1 MLDFNKYIIPGQ
13 MHEKLTEAIVAM
25 MATGN
30 LPYYGEFALFINFYE
45 SKKNPYIPTAGV
57 NVTSAGMNF
66 YWDRKF
72 IDELPQPE
80 VNFLLLHEEFH
91 ILFDH
96 IKRSVGYDARS
107 SNIVQDMI
115 INQIIHDEIMKQQS
129 LGQGPKP
136 FIQIPQ
142 DIFKRNSALFIPKE
156 YKGEA
161 IFEDLYEWFVNK
173 KREWQEKNKDKIQ
186 QMRKES
192 NKCPKCGSPMQ
203 QDPNGQS
210 QNQNGS
216 GNQQNQDGEGKD
228 DKNQKGQGQKNQKGQ
243 GQQGQDQQDQGQDG
257 QDGQDQQSKGQK
269 GKGKGKGQGQQDQG
283 QGQQGQGQ
291 GQQGQGQ
298 GDLTRYLI
306 ILKVQNGDGEG
317 DGGDS
322 GSQKC
327 PNCGHEHSNNKSRQ
341 GKKDTSGNDRYGK
354 YGKNDAEMYSLD
366 TIFEGEEREEQNT
379 LDAHLGDDIPQELK
393 REIVEGIM
401 TKLKNRGLA
410 SGDVEAILNKLR
422 KTKKDYLK
430 EIKRTMSNHIFGSKK
445 EKTIVRPNRRG
456 IEGLKGNK
464 KYKNEINVL
473 LDTSGSMGGE
483 FERVL
488 SYIFQ
493 NDIHMNLIQCD
504 AQIQQVLK
512 IKEKKELEKMKIR
525 GLGGTTLQP
534 GLDFI
539 AEKKN
544 KLYMFN
550 TVILTDG
557 YTDSLNFQKIKTKT
571 LILSTAEKCPMQ
583 FDNGRVKQINQIG
596 KQD

>member
-1 MLDFNKYIIPGQ
+1 MLDFYKHVIPGQ

-45 SKKNPYIPTAGV
+45 SKNNPYVPTAGV

-72 IDELPQPE
+72 IDSLPQPE
-80 VNFLLLHEEFH
+80 INFLLLHEEFH

-96 IKRSVGYDARS
+96 IKRSVGYDHRS

-115 INQIIHDEIMKQQS
+115 INQIISDEIMKQQG
-129 LGQGPKP
+129 LGTGPKP
-136 FIQIPQ
+136 FIDIPK
-142 DIFKRNSALFIPKE
+142 DMFKKNSALFIPKE
-156 YKGEA
+156 YKGEP

-173 KREWQEKNKDKIQ
+173 KREWQEKNKDKIE

-192 NKCPKCGSPMQ
+192 NKCPKCGGSMPQ
-203 QDPNGQS
+203 QDPKDGQS
-210 QNQNGS
+210 QQ
-216 GNQQNQDGEGKD
+216 GEGEQEGDEGKEKKD
-228 DKNQKGQGQKNQKGQ
+228 
-243 GQQGQDQQDQGQDG
+243 
-257 QDGQDQQSKGQK
+257 QK
-269 GKGKGKGQGQQDQG
+269 GKGKGQSGQGQPGQPQPGNGQPG
-283 QGQQGQGQ
+283 QG
-291 GQQGQGQ
+291 
-298 GDLTRYLI
+298 
-306 ILKVQNGDGEG
+306 GEG
-317 DGGDS
+317 DSDQDGDGGEGEG
-322 GSQKC
+322 GSKC
-327 PNCGHEHSNNKSRQ
+327 PNCGHENKNNKSRQ
-341 GKKDTSGNDRYGK
+341 GKTDTAGNDRYGK
-354 YGKNDAEMYSLD
+354 YGKNDTDMYSLD

-401 TKLKNRGLA
+401 TKLKNRGLT
-410 SGDVEAILNKLR
+410 SNDVEAILNKLR

-456 IEGLKGNK
+456 IAGLKGNK

-473 LDTSGSMGGE
+473 LDTSGSMSGE

-493 NDIHMNLIQCD
+493 NDIQMNLIQCD
-504 AQIQQVLK
+504 AAIQQVLK
-512 IKEKKELEKMKIR
+512 IKDKKELERMKIK

-534 GLDFI
+534 SLDYI
-539 AEKKN
+539 ADKKN
-544 KLYMFN
+544 KIYMYN
-550 TVILTDG
+550 TVCLTDG
-557 YTDSLNFQKIKTKT
+557 YTDSLNFKNIKTKT
-571 LILSTAEKCPMQ
+571 LILSTAEKCPIAH
-583 FDNGRVKQINQIG
+583 DNGRVKQINNIG
-596 KQD
+596 KQE

>member
-1 MLDFNKYIIPGQ
+1 MLDFYKHVIPGQ

-45 SKKNPYIPTAGV
+45 SKNNPYIPTAGV

-72 IDELPQPE
+72 IDSLPQPE
-80 VNFLLLHEEFH
+80 INFLLLHEEFH

-96 IKRSVGYDARS
+96 IKRSVGYDGRS
-107 SNIVQDMI
+107 ANIVQDMI
-115 INQIIHDEIMKQQS
+115 INQIINDEIMKQQG
-129 LGQGPKP
+129 LGSGPKP
-136 FIQIPQ
+136 FISIPK
-142 DIFKRNSALFIPKE
+142 DIYKKNSALFIPKE

-186 QMRKES
+186 QMRKEAG
-192 NKCPKCGSPMQ
+192 KCSKCGSPMQ
-203 QDPNGQS
+203 QPNGQP
-210 QNQNGS
+210 QNQG
-216 GNQQNQDGEGKD
+216 QPQDGDEGEGKEE
-228 DKNQKGQGQKNQKGQ
+228 KN
-243 GQQGQDQQDQGQDG
+243 
-257 QDGQDQQSKGQK
+257 QK
-269 GKGKGKGQGQQDQG
+269 GKGKGKQPGQPGQGQPGG
-283 QGQQGQGQ
+283 QGQPSGQGQ
-291 GQQGQGQ
+291 PGQGQ
-298 GDLTRYLI
+298 PGGQGQPSDGD
-306 ILKVQNGDGEG
+306 GDGEG
-317 DGGDS
+317 GGS
-322 GSQKC
+322 KC
-327 PNCGHEHSNNKSRQ
+327 PNCGHEEKNNKSRQ
-341 GKKDTSGNDRYGK
+341 GQKDISGNDKYGK
-354 YGKNDAEMYSLD
+354 YGKNDTEMYSLD

-401 TKLKNRGLA
+401 TKLKNRGLT

-430 EIKRTMSNHIFGSKK
+430 EIKRTMSNHIFGAKK

-456 IEGLKGNK
+456 IQGLKGTK

-483 FERVL
+483 FEKVL

-493 NDIHMNLIQCD
+493 NDIQMNLIQCD

-512 IKEKKELEKMKIR
+512 IKDKKELEKMKIR
-525 GLGGTTLQP
+525 GLGGTTIQP
-534 GLDFI
+534 GLDYMVD
-539 AEKKN
+539 KKN
-544 KLYMFN
+544 KIYMYN

-557 YTDSLNFQKIKTKT
+557 YTDHLNFSKVKTKT
-571 LILSTAEKCPMQ
+571 LILSTAEKCPIAH
-583 FDNGRVKQINQIG
+583 DNGRVKQINQIG

>member
-1 MLDFNKYIIPGQ
+1 MVDFYKHVIPGQ

-45 SKKNPYIPTAGV
+45 SKNNPYVPTAGV

-72 IDELPQPE
+72 IDSLPQAQI
-80 VNFLLLHEEFH
+80 NFLLLHEEFH

-96 IKRSVGYDARS
+96 IKRSVGYDGRS

-115 INQIIHDEIMKQQS
+115 INQIIHDEIMKQQG
-129 LGQGPKP
+129 LGTGPKP
-136 FIQIPQ
+136 FIETPQ
-142 DIFKRNSALFIPKE
+142 DMFKKNSALFIPKE
-156 YKGEA
+156 YKGEP
-161 IFEDLYEWFVNK
+161 IFEDLYEWYVNK
-173 KREWQEKNKDKIQ
+173 KREWQEKNKDKVQ
-186 QMRKES
+186 QMRKEAG
-192 NKCPKCGSPMQ
+192 KCPKCGSPMQ
-203 QDPNGQS
+203 PDPNGQP
-210 QNQNGS
+210 QNQPGQ
-216 GNQQNQDGEGKD
+216 GQDQDGEGKEGEGEGE
-228 DKNQKGQGQKNQKGQ
+228 GQGKEKK
-243 GQQGQDQQDQGQDG
+243 DQQ
-257 QDGQDQQSKGQK
+257 
-269 GKGKGKGQGQQDQG
+269 GKGKGQG

-291 GQQGQGQ
+291 GQPGQGGQ
-298 GDLTRYLI
+298 GD
-306 ILKVQNGDGEG
+306 QDSDQDGDGDG
-317 DGGDS
+317 DGQS
-322 GSQKC
+322 NSKC
-327 PNCGHEHSNNKSRQ
+327 PNCGHENNNNKSRQ
-341 GKKDTSGNDRYGK
+341 GQKDTSGNDRYGK
-354 YGKNDAEMYSLD
+354 YGKNDTEMYSLD

-493 NDIHMNLIQCD
+493 NDIQMNLIQCD
-504 AQIQQVLK
+504 AQIQQTLK
-512 IKEKKELEKMKIR
+512 IKDKKELEKMKIK

-544 KLYMFN
+544 KIYMYN

-557 YTDSLNFQKIKTKT
+557 YTDSLNFKLIKSKT
-571 LILSTAEKCPMQ
+571 LILSTAEKCPIT

-596 KQD
+596 KQE

>member
-1 MLDFNKYIIPGQ
+1 MEDFLKHVIPGQ
-13 MHEKLTEAIVAM
+13 MHEKLTESIVAM

-45 SKKNPYIPTAGV
+45 SKNNPYIPTAGV

-72 IDELPQPE
+72 IDSLPQPE
-80 VNFLLLHEEFH
+80 INFLLIHEEFH

-107 SNIVQDMI
+107 ANVVQDMI
-115 INQIIHDEIMKQQS
+115 INQIIYDEIMKQQG
-129 LGQGPKP
+129 LGSGPKP
-136 FIQIPQ
+136 FIGVPKDQ
-142 DIFKRNSALFIPKE
+142 FKKNSALFIPKE

-161 IFEDLYEWFVNK
+161 IFEDLYEWYVNK
-173 KREWQEKNKDKIQ
+173 KREWQEKNKDEVQK
-186 QMRKES
+186 MRKDA
-192 NKCPKCGSPMQ
+192 NKCPKCGSSMQ
-203 QDPNGQS
+203 QDPDGQP
-210 QNQNGS
+210 
-216 GNQQNQDGEGKD
+216 QQKQPGQGKEEKEGEGE
-228 DKNQKGQGQKNQKGQ
+228 GQN
-243 GQQGQDQQDQGQDG
+243 
-257 QDGQDQQSKGQK
+257 SKGQK
-269 GKGKGKGQGQQDQG
+269 GQGEGQKGQGEGQKG
-283 QGQQGQGQ
+283 QGEGQKGQGE
-291 GQQGQGQ
+291 GQKGQKGQKGQ
-298 GDLTRYLI
+298 GD
-306 ILKVQNGDGEG
+306 QGGQGGQGDQGDGDG
-317 DGGDS
+317 DGDGNTN
-322 GSQKC
+322 KC
-327 PNCGHEHSNNKSRQ
+327 PNCGHEHGNNKSRQ
-341 GKKDTSGNDRYGK
+341 GQKDAAGNDRYGK
-354 YGKNDAEMYSLD
+354 YGKNDAECYSLD

-401 TKLKNRGLA
+401 TKLKNRGLT

-456 IEGLKGNK
+456 INGLKGTK

-483 FERVL
+483 FEKVL

-493 NDIHMNLIQCD
+493 NDIQMNLIQCD

-512 IKEKKELEKMKIR
+512 IKDKKELEKMKIR
-525 GLGGTTLQP
+525 GLGGTTIQS
-534 GLDFI
+534 GLDYMMD
-539 AEKKN
+539 KKN
-544 KLYMFN
+544 KIYMYN

-557 YTDSLNFQKIKTKT
+557 YTDSLNFKNVKTKT
-571 LILSTAEKCPMQ
+571 LILSTAEKCPIT
-583 FDNGRVKQINQIG
+583 FDNGRVKQINHIG

>member
-1 MLDFNKYIIPGQ
+1 MLDFNKYITSGQ
-13 MHEKLTEAIVAM
+13 MHEKLTESIVAM

-45 SKKNPYIPTAGV
+45 SKNNPYIPTVGV

-72 IDELPQPE
+72 IDSLPQPQI
-80 VNFLLLHEEFH
+80 NFLLLHEEFH

-115 INQIIHDEIMKQQS
+115 INQIIHDEIMKQQG
-129 LGQGPKP
+129 LGTGPKP
-136 FIQIPQ
+136 FIEVPQ
-142 DIFKRNSALFIPKE
+142 DMFKKNNALFIPKE

-192 NKCPKCGSPMQ
+192 GKCPKCGSPMQ
-203 QDPNGQS
+203 DPNGQP
-210 QNQNGS
+210 QNQP
-216 GNQQNQDGEGKD
+216 
-228 DKNQKGQGQKNQKGQ
+228 GQGQSQDDEGKEGEGQ
-243 GQQGQDQQDQGQDG
+243 GQGKDKKDQ
-257 QDGQDQQSKGQK
+257 
-269 GKGKGKGQGQQDQG
+269 KGKGKGQGQGQPGQG
-283 QGQQGQGQ
+283 QGQPQQGQGQ
-291 GQQGQGQ
+291 GQGQDSDQ
-298 GDLTRYLI
+298 D
-306 ILKVQNGDGEG
+306 GDG
-317 DGGDS
+317 DGS
-322 GSQKC
+322 GNSKC
-327 PNCGHEHSNNKSRQ
+327 PNCGHENNNNKSRQ
-341 GKKDTSGNDRYGK
+341 GQKDTSGNDRYGK
-354 YGKNDAEMYSLD
+354 YGKNDTEMYSLD

-456 IEGLKGNK
+456 IQGLKGNK

-473 LDTSGSMGGE
+473 LDTSGSMGGS

-493 NDIHMNLIQCD
+493 NDIHINLIQCD

-512 IKEKKELEKMKIR
+512 IKDKKELEKMKIK
-525 GLGGTTLQP
+525 GLGGTVLQP
-534 GLDFI
+534 GIDFMT
-539 AEKKN
+539 EKKN
-544 KLYMFN
+544 KIYMYN

-557 YTDSLNFQKIKTKT
+557 YTDSLNFKNVKTKT
-571 LILSTAEKCPMQ
+571 LILSTAEKCPIAH
-583 FDNGRVKQINQIG
+583 DNGRVKQINNID
-596 KQD
+596 KQE

>member
-1 MLDFNKYIIPGQ
+1 MLDFYKHVIPGQ

-45 SKKNPYIPTAGV
+45 SKNNPYLPTAGV

-72 IDELPQPE
+72 IDSLAQPQI
-80 VNFLLLHEEFH
+80 NFLLLHEEFH

-107 SNIVQDMI
+107 SNVVQDMI
-115 INQIIHDEIMKQQS
+115 INQIIHDEIMKQQG
-129 LGQGPKP
+129 LGTGPKP
-136 FIQIPQ
+136 FIETPQ
-142 DIFKRNSALFIPKE
+142 DMFKKNSALFIPKE
-156 YKGEA
+156 YKGEP

-186 QMRKES
+186 QMRKDS
-192 NKCPKCGSPMQ
+192 NKCPKCGSSMPQ
-203 QDPNGQS
+203 QDQDQKGKQPGQGQS
-210 QNQNGS
+210 QEQEQDQDGD
-216 GNQQNQDGEGKD
+216 GKEKKDQKGQKGQQNQG
-228 DKNQKGQGQKNQKGQ
+228 NQPGQGQPGQ
-243 GQQGQDQQDQGQDG
+243 GQPGQQGQP
-257 QDGQDQQSKGQK
+257 QS
-269 GKGKGKGQGQQDQG
+269 
-283 QGQQGQGQ
+283 
-291 GQQGQGQ
+291 GQ
-298 GDLTRYLI
+298 GD
-306 ILKVQNGDGEG
+306 QDGEGDGEG
-317 DGGDS
+317 DGDGEGGEGNS
-322 GSQKC
+322 PNKC
-327 PNCGHEHSNNKSRQ
+327 PNCGHENKNNKSRQ
-341 GKKDTSGNDRYGK
+341 GQKDISGNDRYGK

-410 SGDVEAILNKLR
+410 SGEVEAILNKLR

-456 IEGLKGNK
+456 IAGLKGNK

-483 FERVL
+483 FEKVL

-493 NDIHMNLIQCD
+493 NDIQMNLIQCD
-504 AQIQQVLK
+504 AAIQQVLK
-512 IKEKKELEKMKIR
+512 IKDKKELEKMKIK

-534 GLDFI
+534 GLDFMVD
-539 AEKKN
+539 KKN
-544 KLYMFN
+544 KIYMYN

-557 YTDSLNFQKIKTKT
+557 YTDSLNFKMVKTKT
-571 LILSTAEKCPMQ
+571 LILSTAEKCPIAH
-583 FDNGRVKQINQIG
+583 DNGRVKQINQIG
-596 KQD
+596 KQE